1 MKVAISSRPVSKSS
15 VWVTLSLFTGFF
27 VALTAFVQPVQAQTS
42 ADLRAP
48 VGSSDQS
55 ANTNG
60 DFGSV
65 NNLFDLMHRVQQGS
79 IRDSYQFNQ
88 EQRQSINSE
97 ASAFRQR
104 QADLL
109 KQQEQTGAASSN
121 QIVAPNSQ
129 QVR

>member
-1 MKVAISSRPVSKSS
+1 MKVAIPSRPVSKSS
-15 VWVTLSLFTGFF
+15 IWVMLSLFAGSLA
-27 VALTAFVQPVQAQTS
+27 ALTAFVQPVQAQTS
-42 ADLRAP
+42 ADLQTP
-48 VGSSDQS
+48 VGTSDQNS
-55 ANTNG
+55 NTNG

-79 IRDSYQFNQ
+79 IRDPYQFSQ
-88 EQRQSINSE
+88 EQQQSINSE

-129 QVR
+129 